1 MTPSLHAGLHRI
13 GTGASAS
20 APVFAT
26 FASDVPVPPPVARLM
41 QSPASAAVA
50 FDAFAAPPQ
59 GAMIYQ
65 AYQAH
70 SDLMWPL
77 RTVAKNSLPALQRA
91 RDIPGEDM
99 ALRKLAAACEVFV
112 LAALTHERPPFR
124 IESVTVGEREVPIV
138 EERTLVTPFGTL
150 LHFAKQMP
158 DPGPRVLI
166 VAPMSGHFATLLR
179 DTARTMLA
187 DHDVYIT
194 DWHNARN
201 VPLMAGRFGL
211 DEYVEH
217 LMQFLA
223 ALGPGAH
230 LMAICQPCVAALAA
244 VALMAEDEHPATPAS
259 LTLMAGPI
267 DCRISPTEVNK
278 LATDKP
284 IGWFEKQL
292 ISTVPLRHAGAM
304 RRVYPGFLQLMA
316 FMSMN
321 LDRHLDSFR
330 TLFHDLVNDQTDK
343 ARATRT
349 FYEEYFAVCD
359 LPAEFYL
366 DTVKLVFQEYALPK
380 GRLTFRGRPVNLA
393 AVRRTALLT
402 VEGERDDICSLGQ
415 TLAAHDLCTG
425 LRPYLKT
432 HYVQA
437 GAGHYG
443 VFSGK
448 RWSGSIYPVVREAIH
463 VAQ

>member
-1 MTPSLHAGLHRI
+1 MHRI
-13 GTGASAS
+13 GSDATAI
-20 APVFAT
+20 APGFAT
-26 FASDVPVPPPVARLM
+26 FASDVPVTLPVANVMPDSGPVNLYG
-41 QSPASAAVA
+41 
-50 FDAFAAPPQ
+50 AFACPPK
-59 GAMIYQ
+59 GAMIYT

-70 SDLMWPL
+70 SDIMSPL
-77 RTVAKNSLPALQRA
+77 RAVAKHVLPALHRA
-91 RDIPGEDM
+91 REAPGDDE
-99 ALRKLAAACEVFV
+99 ALRKLASACEVFL
-112 LAALTHERPPFR
+112 LATLTHERPPFR
-124 IESVTVGEREVPIV
+124 IDSVTVCDRQVEVH
-138 EERTLVTPFGTL
+138 EEAAFATPFGTL
-150 LHFAKQMP
+150 VHLRKGMP

-187 DHDVYIT
+187 DHDVYVT

-201 VPLMAGRFGL
+201 VSLFAGRFGL
-211 DEYVEH
+211 DDYVEH
-217 LMQFLA
+217 VMRFLGVM
-223 ALGPGAH
+223 GPGAH

-244 VALMAEDEHPATPAS
+244 VALMSEDDHPATPAS

-267 DCRISPTEVNK
+267 DCRISPTAVNK

-284 IGWFEKQL
+284 LSWFEQNL
-292 ISTVPLRHAGAM
+292 ISSVPLRYPGAQ
-304 RRVYPGFLQLMA
+304 RKVYPGFLQLMA

-330 TLFHDLVNDQTDK
+330 NLFRDLVDGEIERAN
-343 ARATRT
+343 ATRT

-366 DTVKLVFQEYALPK
+366 ETVKLVFQEYALAQGK
-380 GRLTFRGRPVNLA
+380 LSWRGRPVVPGA
-393 AVRRTALLT
+393 IRRTALLT

-448 RWSGSIYPVVREAIH
+448 RWTGSIYPVVREAIH
-463 VAQ
+463 VAH

>member
-1 MTPSLHAGLHRI
+1 MF
-13 GTGASAS
+13 TGAPAAS
-20 APVFAT
+20 LFPMFQ
-26 FASDVPVPPPVARLM
+26 PPRG
-41 QSPASAAVA
+41 S
-50 FDAFAAPPQ
+50 
-59 GAMIYQ
+59 MIYQ
-65 AYQAH
+65 TYQAQ
-70 SDLMWPL
+70 SDLLWAL
-77 RTVAKNSLPALQRA
+77 RAAAKSALPALHRA

-99 ALRKLAAACEVFV
+99 VLRKLAAAFEVFV
-112 LAALTHERPPFR
+112 LATLTHERPPFR
-124 IESVTVGEREVPIV
+124 IDTVRVGERTVAV
-138 EERTLVTPFGTL
+138 LEEEAFATSFGTL
-150 LHFAKQMP
+150 LHFRKDMQ

-201 VPLMAGRFGL
+201 VPIAAGRFGL
-211 DEYVEH
+211 DEYIEH
-217 LMQFLA
+217 LMQFLQVI
-223 ALGPGAH
+223 GPGAH
-230 LMAICQPCVAALAA
+230 MVAICQPCVPALAA
-244 VALMAEDEHPATPAS
+244 VALMAEDDHPASPAS

-267 DCRISPTEVNK
+267 DCRISPTGVNK

-284 IGWFEKQL
+284 IEWFEKNL
-292 ISTVPLRHAGAM
+292 ISTVPLRHPGAL
-304 RRVYPGFLQLMA
+304 RQVYPGFLQLMA

-330 TLFHDLVNDQTDK
+330 NLFNDLVNNDVERAT
-343 ARATRT
+343 ATRT

-366 DTVKLVFQEYALPK
+366 ETVRLVFQEYALAQ
-380 GRLTFRGRPVNLA
+380 GNLTWRGRRVDVGA
-393 AVRRTALLT
+393 IRRTALLT
-402 VEGERDDICSLGQ
+402 VEGERDDICALGQ

-448 RWSGSIYPVVREAIH
+448 RWSGGIYPVVREAIN

>member
-1 MTPSLHAGLHRI
+1 MTSLLLAQTHRF
-13 GTGASAS
+13 GSGARLA
-20 APVFAT
+20 APGFAT
-26 FASDVPVPPPVARLM
+26 FASDVPVAPPAAILLPGSPPPH
-41 QSPASAAVA
+41 A
-50 FDAFAAPPQ
+50 FDHFTPR

-65 AYQAH
+65 GYQAH
-70 SDLMWPL
+70 ADLMWPL
-77 RTVAKNSLPALQRA
+77 RAAAKSALPALHRA
-91 RDIPGEDM
+91 GNAPDEDRV
-99 ALRKLAAACEVFV
+99 LRKLAASCEVFV

-124 IESVTVGEREVPIV
+124 LDTVTVGERELVV
-138 EERTLVTPFGTL
+138 HEEQAFTTPFGTL
-150 LHFAKQMP
+150 VHFRKDTP

-179 DTARTMLA
+179 ETARTMLA

-194 DWHNARN
+194 DWHNARS
-201 VPLMAGRFGL
+201 VPVIAGRFGL
-211 DEYVEH
+211 DEYIEH
-217 LMQFLA
+217 LMRFLGVI
-223 ALGPGAH
+223 GPGAH
-230 LMAICQPCVAALAA
+230 LVAICQPCVAALAA
-244 VALMAEDEHPATPAS
+244 VALMAEDDHPAVPAS
-259 LTLMAGPI
+259 VTLMAGPI

-284 IGWFEKQL
+284 MAWFEQNL
-292 ISTVPLRHAGAM
+292 ISSVPFRYPGAM
-304 RRVYPGFLQLMA
+304 RSVYPGFLQLMA

-330 TLFHDLVNDQTDK
+330 NLFHDLVNEETAK
-343 ARATRT
+343 AEATRA
-349 FYEEYFAVCD
+349 FYEEYFAVSD

-366 DTVKLVFQEYALPK
+366 ETVRFVFQEYALAK
-380 GRLTFRGRPVNLA
+380 GTLTWRGRKVDLA
-393 AVRRTALLT
+393 AIRRTALLT

-448 RWSGSIYPVVREAIH
+448 RWNGSIYPVVRESIH

>member
-1 MTPSLHAGLHRI
+1 L
-13 GTGASAS
+13 
-20 APVFAT
+20 
-26 FASDVPVPPPVARLM
+26 
-41 QSPASAAVA
+41 
-50 FDAFAAPPQ
+50 
-59 GAMIYQ
+59 
-65 AYQAH
+65 
-70 SDLMWPL
+70 
-77 RTVAKNSLPALQRA
+77 
-91 RDIPGEDM
+91 
-99 ALRKLAAACEVFV
+99 
-112 LAALTHERPPFR
+112 
-124 IESVTVGEREVPIV
+124 TVGDQEIAVREEAPFA
-138 EERTLVTPFGTL
+138 TPFGTL
-150 LHFAKQMP
+150 VHLRKDMP

-201 VPLMAGRFGL
+201 VPIVAGRFGM
-211 DEYVEH
+211 DEYIEH
-217 LMQFLA
+217 LMQFLGFI
-223 ALGPGAH
+223 GPGAH
-230 LMAICQPCVAALAA
+230 LVAICQPCVPALAA
-244 VALMAEDEHPATPAS
+244 VALMSEDDHPATPAS

-278 LATDKP
+278 LATDQP
-284 IGWFEKQL
+284 ITWFEQNL
-292 ISTVPLRHAGAM
+292 VSTVPLRYPGAM

-330 TLFHDLVNDQTDK
+330 ALFQQLVNNEHEK
-343 ARATRT
+343 AAATRT
-349 FYEEYFAVCD
+349 FYEEYLAVCD

-366 DTVKLVFQEYALPK
+366 ETVRLVFQEYALPK
-380 GRLTFRGRPVNLA
+380 GELTWRGRKVDLSA
-393 AVRRTALLT
+393 IRRTALLT
-402 VEGERDDICSLGQ
+402 IEGERDDICSLGQ

>member
-1 MTPSLHAGLHRI
+1 
-13 GTGASAS
+13 
-20 APVFAT
+20 
-26 FASDVPVPPPVARLM
+26 
-41 QSPASAAVA
+41 
-50 FDAFAAPPQ
+50 
-59 GAMIYQ
+59 MIYQ

-70 SDLMWPL
+70 SDLMWPM
-77 RTVAKNSLPALQRA
+77 RAVAKNALPALQRA
-91 RDIPGEDM
+91 RDVPGENM
-99 ALRKLAAACEVFV
+99 ALRKLAAACEVFL
-112 LAALTHERPPFR
+112 LAALTHARPPFR
-124 IESVTVGEREVPIV
+124 IDSVIASGRLVEVRE
-138 EERTLVTPFGTL
+138 EEAFATPFGTL
-150 LHFAKQMP
+150 LHFRKDMP

-201 VPLMAGRFGL
+201 VPLVAGRFGL
-211 DEYVEH
+211 DEYIDH
-217 LMQFLA
+217 LMRFLDVI
-223 ALGPGAH
+223 GPGAH
-230 LMAICQPCVAALAA
+230 LIAICQPCVPALAA
-244 VALMAEDEHPATPAS
+244 VALIAEDGHRATPAS
-259 LTLMAGPI
+259 ITLMAGPI

-278 LATDKP
+278 LATDRP
-284 IGWFEKQL
+284 IGWFEQHL
-292 ISTVPLRHAGAM
+292 ISTVPLRHPGAL
-304 RRVYPGFLQLMA
+304 RSVYPGFLQLMA

-321 LDRHLDSFR
+321 LDRHLHSFR
-330 TLFHDLVNDQTDK
+330 NLFHDLVNSENE
-343 ARATRT
+343 RASATKT

-366 DTVKLVFQEYALPK
+366 ETVRVVFQECALAQ
-380 GRLTFRGRPVNLA
+380 GRFSWRGRNVALGA
-393 AVRRTALLT
+393 IRGTALLT
-402 VEGERDDICSLGQ
+402 IEGERDDICALGQ

-448 RWSGSIYPVVREAIH
+448 RWSTGIYPVIRDAIH

>member
-1 MTPSLHAGLHRI
+1 MTASLFAAMHRN
-13 GTGASAS
+13 GSGFAHLTPG
-20 APVFAT
+20 FAT
-26 FASDVPVPPPVARLM
+26 FASDVPVAPPVAGILPV
-41 QSPASAAVA
+41 PALESHIRILTP
-50 FDAFAAPPQ
+50 PPQ
-59 GAMIYQ
+59 GSMIYQ

-70 SDLMWPL
+70 SDLLWPL
-77 RTVAKNSLPALQRA
+77 RTMAKNALPALYRA
-91 RDIPGEDM
+91 RDVPGEDM

-112 LAALTHERPPFR
+112 LATLTHKRPPFG
-124 IESVTVGEREVPIV
+124 IDAVTVGERQVAV
-138 EERTLVTPFGTL
+138 HEEEAFSTPFGTL
-150 LHFAKQMP
+150 LHFRKAMP

-166 VAPMSGHFATLLR
+166 AAPMSGHFATLLR
-179 DTARTMLA
+179 DTVRTMLA

-201 VPLMAGRFGL
+201 VPAMAGRFGL
-211 DEYVEH
+211 DEYTEH
-217 LMQFLA
+217 LMQFLGVM
-223 ALGPGAH
+223 GPGGH
-230 LMAICQPCVAALAA
+230 LVAICQPCVEALAA
-244 VALMAEDEHPATPAS
+244 VALMAEDGHPATPAS

-284 IGWFEKQL
+284 IVWFEKNL
-292 ISTVPLRHAGAM
+292 ISTVPLRHPGAF

-330 TLFHDLVNDQTDK
+330 NLFHDLVSDDTEK
-343 ARATRT
+343 ANATKS

-366 DTVKLVFQEYALPK
+366 ETVRLVFQEYALPQGK
-380 GRLTFRGRPVNLA
+380 LTLRGRRIDLGA
-393 AVRRTALLT
+393 IRRTALLT
-402 VEGERDDICSLGQ
+402 VEGERDDICALGQ
-415 TLAAHDLCTG
+415 TLAAHDLCSG

-448 RWSGSIYPVVREAIH
+448 RWSTGIYPVVREAIH